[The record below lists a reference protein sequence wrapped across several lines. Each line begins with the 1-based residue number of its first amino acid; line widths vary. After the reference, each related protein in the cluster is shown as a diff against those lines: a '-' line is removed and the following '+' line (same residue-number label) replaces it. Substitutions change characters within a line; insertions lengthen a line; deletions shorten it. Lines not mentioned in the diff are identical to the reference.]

1 MRNDWYLRAVLTVI
15 AAALVYLCV
24 VFTPMPL
31 AMAQGA
37 RTPGEMTGPAET
49 VIVGFRLA
57 SDAGLPVRVAGP
69 VTVTG
74 DVKVSSDVRVTG
86 RVQTEQAPGTSQRV
100 VLAGWEN
107 NGFATNP
114 GTFVAWDSAQK
125 RALPVT
131 TP

>member
-15 AAALVYLCV
+15 AAALVYLCL
-24 VFTPMPL
+24 VFTPMPSAL
-31 AMAQGA
+31 AQGA

-57 SDAGLPVRVAGP
+57 PDAALPVRVAGS
-69 VTVTG
+69 VTVAG
-74 DVKVSSDVRVTG
+74 DVRVSNDVRVSG
-86 RVQTEQAPGTSQRV
+86 RVQTEQVPRTSARV

-107 NGFATNP
+107 NGLATSP